1 MYCCRLAYSINVC
14 MLIIC
19 QVGKENV
26 QTALSLVGYKSEL
39 KPAMEYVFGNS
50 FVCSDMDTAKTVTF
64 DERINKK
71 SVTLDGD
78 SFDPAGTLTGG
89 KSCFY
94 LAHCIFSRP
103 YFTQYEYNWCIGVI
117 IRLSIR
123 PSVTLYIVIHP
134 VAKVSEQVN
143 RRCHL
148 P

>member
-1 MYCCRLAYSINVC
+1 MSDSAIVVSW
-14 MLIIC
+14 

-50 FVCSDMDTAKTVTF
+50 FVCSDMNAAKKVTF

-89 KSCFY
+89 
-94 LAHCIFSRP
+94 
-103 YFTQYEYNWCIGVI
+103 V
-117 IRLSIR
+117 
-123 PSVTLYIVIHP
+123 
-134 VAKVSEQVN
+134 
-143 RRCHL
+143 
-148 P
+148 